1 MSTTLED
8 IEDMPPVEAMM
19 QAKYLSAS
27 DLEGDTET
35 VTIKRIRRGKETFE
49 AGRKDEVNVITVARP
64 NGDTAEMIWCK
75 TNVAAARVLFGDDN
89 TKWIGKRV
97 ILCADE
103 DRNRGEVVV
112 AIRICGSPDSP
123 PGRAKA
129 FAQAW
134 DHPDGR
140 MNGRKGKGSLITR
153 LKVIIARTKAKAAAS
168 KPATESKAEPKASGS
183 KPEQTDAAPQAR
195 EPGEEG

>member
-1 MSTTLED
+1 MSSTLED

-27 DLEGDTET
+27 DLEGDAET
-35 VTIKRIRRGKETFE
+35 VTIRRIRRGKETFE

-75 TNVAAARVLFGDDN
+75 TNVAAARVLLGDDN

-129 FAQAW
+129 FQAAW

-140 MNGRKGKGSLITR
+140 MNGRKGKGSLISR

-168 KPATESKAEPKASGS
+168 KPAAENKAEAPKTET
-183 KPEQTDAAPQAR
+183 PPAR
-195 EPGEEG
+195 EPGDGE

>member
-1 MSTTLED
+1 MSSNTLED

-27 DLEGDTET
+27 DLEGDAET
-35 VTIKRIRRGKETFE
+35 VTILRIRRGKETFE
-49 AGRKDEVNVITVARP
+49 AGRKDEVNVITVARA

-75 TNVAAARVLFGDDN
+75 TNVAAARVLLGDDN

-97 ILCADE
+97 TLCADE

-112 AIRICGSPDSP
+112 AIRICGSPDAP

-129 FAQAW
+129 FQAAW

-153 LKVIIARTKAKAAAS
+153 LKVIIARTKAKAAAG
-168 KPATESKAEPKASGS
+168 KPAAESKAEAPKA
-183 KPEQTDAAPQAR
+183 EQSDATPPVR
-195 EPGEEG
+195 EPGQEG

>member
-1 MSTTLED
+1 
-8 IEDMPPVEAMM
+8 
-19 QAKYLSAS
+19 
-27 DLEGDTET
+27 
-35 VTIKRIRRGKETFE
+35 
-49 AGRKDEVNVITVARP
+49 VNVITVARP

-75 TNVAAARVLFGDDN
+75 TNVAAARVLLGDDN

-97 ILCADE
+97 TLCADE

-129 FAQAW
+129 FEQAW
-134 DHPDGR
+134 HHPDGR

-153 LKVIIARTKAKAAAS
+153 LKVIIARAKAKAATS
-168 KPATESKAEPKASGS
+168 KPVAETREEPPKAET
-183 KPEQTDAAPQAR
+183 KPEAPATRQ
-195 EPGEEG
+195 PGEGD